1 MVLPPRMYISF
12 IPKFLIKWKRQAG
25 RGKKRGP
32 YTLDRRIDW
41 IVSTTRTSPLRLAF
55 RNRLIRYPIIPLLT
69 MPWMRIVVS
78 LYLRLISKTV
88 HTGFLSFLFLSFKR
102 AARAATEQLHLTGAP
117 TPAPGH
123 ED

>member
-55 RNRLIRYPIIPLLT
+55 RNRLIRYPIYSITYDALDADSSEFIP
-69 MPWMRIVVS
+69 P
-78 LYLRLISKTV
+78 
-88 HTGFLSFLFLSFKR
+88 
-102 AARAATEQLHLTGAP
+102 P
-117 TPAPGH
+117 N
-123 ED
+123 